1 LCELLIYHYRSLTS
15 RFARRADRSKIHIFS
30 SHFYS
35 TLRKNSPEDIA
46 KWTKNK
52 GINVFEKQ
60 LVFIPVNQTLH
71 WSLCVIVNPGSIAN
85 CHNAVDSDESAL
97 WPGIFF
103 FDSLKAHRMGQVT
116 KDVRKWL
123 NTECKRLYDTD
134 QSTLP
139 AEMASLLTED
149 KVNYEKNWQSFPF
162 TAKAMKFSSPKGTSL
177 TLCVSSLRV
186 TWSV

>member
-1 LCELLIYHYRSLTS
+1 VRLCECTHRSSSCFDFPGLPV
-15 RFARRADRSKIHIFS
+15 AQIDPRSIFS

-35 TLRKNSPEDIA
+35 TLKENSPDDLA

-71 WSLCVIVNPGSIAN
+71 WSLCVIVNPGAIAN
-85 CHNAVDSDESAL
+85 YHKAGGPDENDL

-103 FDSLKAHRMGQVT
+103 FDSLKAHKMNQVT

-123 NTECKRLYDTD
+123 NTECKRLYDSD
-134 QSTLP
+134 RSSLP
-139 AEMASLLTED
+139 ADLASLLMEDEMDYETE
-149 KVNYEKNWQSFPF
+149 WHSFPF
-162 TAKAMKFSSPKGTSL
+162 TANAMKGSSPKGT
-177 TLCVSSLRV
+177 
-186 TWSV
+186 